1 MAFPDPP
8 KALRSPAHTSWS
20 YNPGQVAEEKGP
32 PTVNTTTPVTCG
44 NKDTSASALISEG
57 QNLGVLGLS
66 VSNHFHLIP

>member
-32 PTVNTTTPVTCG
+32 PTPVTCG
-44 NKDTSASALISEG
+44 TSDTSASALISEG